1 MVTASSYLMLVHKP
15 SPHSVILLAATVA
28 RKMALMPISRKK
40 PSNKT
45 AHPMSKG
52 FPHPFR
58 AGGGEEEVRGGTDC
72 GGATGEGG
80 RDGVGSGGGGGI
92 AAGGSGGGAL
102 PAMRRVP
109 SSLQNGG
116 ASSGKDR
123 LQVGHYF
130 IGYPGDATS
139 K

>member
-1 MVTASSYLMLVHKP
+1 MVTASWYLMLVHKP
-15 SPHSVILLAATVA
+15 SPHSVILLAATGA

-52 FPHPFR
+52 LPHPLR
-58 AGGGEEEVRGGTDC
+58 AGGGEEEARGGIDC

-80 RDGVGSGGGGGI
+80 RGGVGAGGGGGGI
-92 AAGGSGGGAL
+92 AAGAGGCGAL
-102 PAMRRVP
+102 PATRCVP

-123 LQVGHYF
+123 LQVGQYF
-130 IGYPGDATS
+130 IGYLG
-139 K
+139 